1 MSETER
7 FDKLDDA
14 IQRLAVVASDL
25 SKMLAVHEHRIAHQ
39 EKTSENIVSSMEK
52 RRAEVDAVFKEFR
65 ESLKQEIESL
75 RQNST
80 KQHDEQNVKIEAIQ
94 KTLWAAMGAAT
105 LAGWVIPIVIN
116 KFL

>member
-1 MSETER
+1 VNENER

-25 SKMLAVHEHRIAHQ
+25 SRMLAVHEHRISHQ
-39 EKTSENIVSSMEK
+39 EKTSENIVTSMEK
-52 RRAEVDAVFKEFR
+52 RRAEVDAIFKEFR
-65 ESLKQEIESL
+65 ESLKEEVESL

-80 KQHDEQNVKIEAIQ
+80 KQHNEQNAKIDTIQ
-94 KTLWAAMGAAT
+94 KTLWTAMGAVT
-105 LAGWVIPIVIN
+105 LAGWVLPIIVN

>member
-1 MSETER
+1 MSDNER

-39 EKTSENIVSSMEK
+39 EKTSENIVTSMEK

-80 KQHDEQNVKIEAIQ
+80 KQHNEQNLKIEAIQ
-94 KTLWAAMGAAT
+94 KTLWTAMGAAA
-105 LAGWVIPIVIN
+105 LAGWVIPIIVN
-116 KFL
+116 KLL